1 VQAGYIVKNYTPT
14 VTGRLYLIRPGVFK
28 CRISNPGAAPGT
40 SSNMQSAG
48 QNLSDKRNVFSVSGL
63 NEAVGRLLETEFA
76 WVWVEGEISNLARPA
91 SGHLYFSLKD
101 AGAQLRCAMFRGRNR
116 ELGFVPENGAQ
127 VLVRGKV
134 SLYQPR
140 GDYQLIV
147 DRMEPAGAGALQKKF
162 DELKQR
168 LAAEG
173 LFDEAHKLPV
183 PTIPACIGVITS
195 RSGAAL
201 RDVLS
206 VIRRRFPSI
215 PVKLYPVPVQGA
227 ESAPAICDALQLA
240 AAHGA
245 CDVLLLVRG
254 GGSLEDLW
262 SFNEESVARAIHA
275 CPIPVVSGVGH
286 EIDITIADFVADF
299 RAATPTAAAEK
310 VTPDQ
315 HAWMQTLDA
324 YHNRLRQLMAEKT
337 GHRAE
342 RLAWLRGRLAQQHPA
357 TVLQRLAQRLVD
369 LQRRF
374 HAGFDRSLDGARHG
388 LRHLRLRLAA
398 QSPALQLDRR
408 GTALAAAR
416 QRLDYAMQLRLEHN
430 RSALANLSHNLH
442 LISPLPT
449 LARGYSIT
457 TDDDGKT
464 LTDAAKVRP
473 DQRINTRLHRGQLVS
488 RVEKII

>member
-1 VQAGYIVKNYTPT
+1 MLHPKSGH
-14 VTGRLYLIRPGVFK
+14 
-28 CRISNPGAAPGT
+28 GARHITA
-40 SSNMQSAG
+40 SSNMQSQG
-48 QNLSDKRNVFSVSGL
+48 QNHGDNRNIFSVSEL
-63 NEAVGRLLETEFA
+63 NDAVARLLETEFA
-76 WVWVEGEISNLARPA
+76 WVWVEAEISNLARPS

-101 AGAQLRCAMFRGRNR
+101 AGAQVRCAMFRSRNR
-116 ELGFVPENGAQ
+116 ELGFVPENGVQ

-147 DRMEPAGAGALQKKF
+147 DRMEPAGAGLLQKKF

-173 LFDEAHKLPV
+173 LFSETHKRSV
-183 PTIPACIGVITS
+183 PALPACIGIITS
-195 RSGAAL
+195 RSGAAV

-227 ESAPAICDALQLA
+227 ESAPSICDALQLA
-240 AAHGA
+240 ARHGV

-286 EIDITIADFVADF
+286 EVDVTIADFVADF

-324 YHNRLRQLMAEKT
+324 YQNRLRQLMAEKT
-337 GHRAE
+337 GYRAE
-342 RLAWLRGRLAQQHPA
+342 RLAWLRGRLAQQHPV
-357 TVLQRLAQRLVD
+357 TVLQRLAQRLDD
-369 LQRRF
+369 LQRRLHTSF
-374 HAGFDRSLDGARHG
+374 GHTLDGAQHS

-398 QSPALQLDRR
+398 QSPGMQLERR
-408 GTALAAAR
+408 GDALLNASM
-416 QRLDYAMQLRLEHN
+416 RLHYAMRLILEN
-430 RSALANLSHNLH
+430 RQSGLASLSHNLH
-442 LISPLPT
+442 VISPLTT

-464 LTDAAKVRP
+464 LADADKVQP

-488 RVEKII
+488 RIEKIIKEPA

>member
-1 VQAGYIVKNYTPT
+1 
-14 VTGRLYLIRPGVFK
+14 
-28 CRISNPGAAPGT
+28 
-40 SSNMQSAG
+40 MQTQR
-48 QNLSDKRNVFSVSGL
+48 QNDSDNRTVFSVSEL
-63 NEAVGRLLETEFA
+63 NDAVARLLEAEFG
-76 WVWVEGEISNLARPA
+76 WVWVEAEISNLARPA

-101 AGAQLRCAMFRGRNR
+101 AGAQVRCAMFRARNR
-116 ELGFVPENGAQ
+116 ELGFEPENGVQ

-147 DRMEPAGAGALQKKF
+147 DRMQPAGAGALQKKF

-173 LFDEAHKLPV
+173 LFSEAHKKPV
-183 PTIPACIGVITS
+183 PPIPACIGVITS
-195 RSGAAL
+195 RSGAAV

-206 VIRRRFPSI
+206 VIARRFPSI

-227 ESAPAICDALQLA
+227 EAAPAICNALQLA
-240 AAHGA
+240 ARHGA

-286 EIDITIADFVADF
+286 EVDITIADFVADF

-315 HAWMQTLDA
+315 HAWMQMLDA

-337 GHRAE
+337 GYRAE
-342 RLAWLRGRLAQQHPA
+342 RLAWLRGRLLQQHPA
-357 TVLQRLAQRLVD
+357 AVLQRLAQRLEE
-369 LQRRF
+369 LQRRMR
-374 HAGFDRSLDGARHG
+374 ADIDQTLEVARHG
-388 LRHLRLRLAA
+388 LRHLWRRLAA
-398 QSPALQLDRR
+398 QSPALQLERR
-408 GTALAAAR
+408 GDVLSNASKRLHYRMRQILENRRSGLA
-416 QRLDYAMQLRLEHN
+416 
-430 RSALANLSHNLH
+430 SLSHNLH

-457 TDDDGKT
+457 TGDDGKT
-464 LTDAAKVRP
+464 LTDAAKVQL

-488 RVEKII
+488 RVEKIIIKEPV